1 MFIKLKPI
9 ALMKKFRYTILSLNC
24 LLVLMS
30 FISEAQS
37 IGISGKVVEAQ
48 TQEPLAFATV
58 TVLNKT
64 TKAAITGTMTLD
76 DGAFKINTE
85 SRNIYIKISFLGY
98 QSKEIS
104 ELDVRNNKID
114 LGLIAL
120 EEDAAQLG
128 EVVVRA
134 EVSSSQFKLDKRVF
148 NVGKD
153 LSTAGASALEVL
165 NNVPSV
171 NVDIEGAISL
181 RGSSGVQVLINGK
194 PSILTDD
201 GGALGSI
208 TADMIDRVE
217 VITNPSAKYDAEGTS
232 GIINIVIKKDERKG
246 INGAFSLNAGVPDNN
261 SFGLSLNKRSE
272 KFNLF
277 TQLGL
282 GRRVY
287 PRDFENINENL
298 DSNTSILSTGRN
310 LRVEKFYNITL
321 GTDYYINDNNVL
333 TLSGNFAYE
342 IEDQPSDINF
352 KSLDASNTINSE
364 WNRTETT
371 EATNPKWQYE
381 LVYKRDFKDHED
393 HDLLLSATGNSFGK
407 DLTSLF
413 ENTTVSGVNRDAVQ
427 NTRTDYSDNTYTFKL
442 DYTKPFS
449 EIWTMETGLQ
459 YVINDIGN
467 DFEVQDLVD
476 GGFETDL
483 GLTNNFEFDQKVLGA
498 YLIGGYESGDWGLKG
513 GLRLEQTDLVTRLV
527 TTAQS
532 NNQNYTNVFPSIH
545 TSYKLSDA
553 ASFQAGY
560 SARIN
565 RPGMRQLN
573 PFFSIRDN
581 FNIREGNPDLL
592 PEFTDSFEL
601 TSIFDIGKTSLN
613 FGAYHRFTRDVVE
626 YYTIFVTNG
635 AGEDIRTTR
644 PENIGTNSTFGIEF
658 NTKYRP
664 TKWLTCNI
672 DFNYNQFDRQGTFE
686 SVIFDFSGNQ
696 WGSKFMAKFD
706 LPADIDLEA
715 VGNHRSKVKTVQ
727 GVRSA
732 NTFLDIGIRK
742 KILKDKGVLNLS
754 IRDVFASRFFETFIT
769 QENRTA
775 YSFGQRG
782 RFVALGFSYG
792 FGKGEA
798 MEYLGGKRR

>member
-1 MFIKLKPI
+1 MRLCFTFLLASIYFFGNIVFAQNIEIK
-9 ALMKKFRYTILSLNC
+9 
-24 LLVLMS
+24 
-30 FISEAQS
+30 
-37 IGISGKVVEAQ
+37 GKVVEETTKQSLAYATVALVDST
-48 TQEPLAFATV
+48 TQET
-58 TVLNKT
+58 
-64 TKAAITGTMTLD
+64 ITGVITAE
-76 DGAFKINTE
+76 DGTFKIETT
-85 SRNIYIKISFLGY
+85 YDQFHVQISFMGFV
-98 QSKEIS
+98 SKTITNFDRS
-104 ELDVRNNKID
+104 RRKID
-114 LGLIAL
+114 LGIISLK
-120 EEDAAQLG
+120 EDTEQLDAVLV
-128 EVVVRA
+128 EA

-148 NVGKD
+148 NIGKD
-153 LSTAGASALEVL
+153 LSSTGASALEVL

-208 TADMIDRVE
+208 TADMIDRIE

-246 INGAFSLNAGVPDNN
+246 LNGAFSLNTGIPDNN
-261 SFGLSLNKRSE
+261 SFGLSLNRRSE

-287 PRDFENINENL
+287 PRESENINEDL
-298 DSNTSILSTGRN
+298 DTGTSILSVGDDFRI
-310 LRVEKFYNITL
+310 EKFYNITL
-321 GTDYYINDNNVL
+321 GTDYYINANNVI

-352 KSLDASNTINSE
+352 RALDADDNLTSE
-364 WNRTETT
+364 WNRSENT

-381 LVYKRDFKDHED
+381 LVYKRDFEDHED

-413 ENTTVSGVNRDAVQ
+413 QDTTISGTDRDNTQ

-449 EIWTMETGLQ
+449 EVWTMETGAQ

-467 DFEVQDLVD
+467 DFEVQNLVN
-476 GGFETDL
+476 GVFETDQ

-498 YLIGGYESGDWGLKG
+498 YLIGGYEYENWGLKV
-513 GLRLEQTDLVTRLV
+513 GLRLEQTDLTTVLV
-527 TTAQS
+527 TTNES
-532 NNQNYTNVFPSIH
+532 NKQNYTNLFPSVH
-545 TSYKLSDA
+545 TSYKISDA
-553 ASFQAGY
+553 VSLQAGY

-565 RPGMRQLN
+565 RPGMRELN
-573 PFFSIRDN
+573 PFFNIRNN
-581 FNIREGNPDLL
+581 FNIRQGNPALM
-592 PEFTDSFEL
+592 PEFTDSYEL

-613 FGAYHRFTRDVVE
+613 FGVFHRYTTDVIERISVFE
-626 YYTIFVTNG
+626 NNVNISM
-635 AGEDIRTTR
+635 
-644 PENIGTNSTFGIEF
+644 PENIGTNSTLGAEF
-658 NTKYRP
+658 NTKYSP
-664 TKWLTCNI
+664 AKWLTFNF
-672 DFNYNQFDRQGTFE
+672 DFNYNQFNRKGTFE
-686 SVIFDFSGNQ
+686 STVFDFNGNQ
-696 WGSKFMAKFD
+696 WSSKLMAKFK
-706 LPADIDLEA
+706 LPAEIDLEA

-732 NTFLDIGIRK
+732 NTFLDIGVRK
-742 KILKDKGVLNLS
+742 KILKDKGVINLS
-754 IRDVFASRFFETFIT
+754 IRDVFKSRFFENFIT
-769 QENRTA
+769 QGNSEA
-775 YSFGQRG
+775 YSWSRRG
-782 RFVALGFSYG
+782 RFIAIGFSYG

-798 MEYLGGKRR
+798 MEYSGGKRR